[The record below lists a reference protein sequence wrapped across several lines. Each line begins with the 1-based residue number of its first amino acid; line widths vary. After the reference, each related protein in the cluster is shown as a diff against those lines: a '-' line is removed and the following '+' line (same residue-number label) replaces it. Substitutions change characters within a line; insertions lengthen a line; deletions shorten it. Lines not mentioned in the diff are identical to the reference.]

1 MLRDLKASRDTL
13 QSDGHIDLSRIRALE
28 DG

>member
-13 QSDGHIDLSRIRALE
+13 RGDEHIGLSRIRALE